1 MNSTNDTTTKS
12 EKGSDKRNQARILVD
27 DEICV
32 RDISS
37 GLELGTIANIHEE
50 GFMVISDGG
59 LKEDHLYQIAFESS
73 ERSVSGEDIQLGAEC
88 LWLSETG
95 TGDQIWAGFQ
105 IMEISDSAQSNLDKL
120 VAQYED

>member
-1 MNSTNDTTTKS
+1 MNSIND
-12 EKGSDKRNQARILVD
+12 SDKRTQARILVE

-59 LKEDHLYQIAFESS
+59 LKEDHLYQIAFEY
-73 ERSVSGEDIQLGAEC
+73 GENQIDGLEIKLGAEC

-105 IMEISDSAQSNLDKL
+105 IMEISDGAQENLDKL
-120 VAQYED
+120 VSQYEE

>member
-1 MNSTNDTTTKS
+1 MSDDNS
-12 EKGSDKRNQARILVD
+12 SDKRNQVRVLVE

-32 RDISS
+32 RDTSS
-37 GLELGTIANIHEE
+37 DLELGTIANIHEE

-59 LKEDHLYQIAFESS
+59 LKEDHLYQVVFE
-73 ERSVSGEDIQLGAEC
+73 RGAEDGDIKLGAEC

-105 IMEISDSAQSNLDKL
+105 IMDISDEDKVNLDKL
-120 VAQYED
+120 VAIYEE